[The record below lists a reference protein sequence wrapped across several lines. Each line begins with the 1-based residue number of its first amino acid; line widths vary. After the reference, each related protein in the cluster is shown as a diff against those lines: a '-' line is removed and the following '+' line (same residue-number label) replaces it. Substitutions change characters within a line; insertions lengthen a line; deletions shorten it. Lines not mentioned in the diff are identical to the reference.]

1 MIPPIDDRRPLREA
15 ADAVVLPFARRAA
28 NLSRPSAAGDP
39 EAILIRFPRRDHR
52 GPAADAQAHPSGHL
66 IVPASAALVAF
77 ATLAIA
83 WIGALNWVD
92 GVLRAAVTG

>member
-1 MIPPIDDRRPLREA
+1 MPPPSDDRRPLREA
-15 ADAVVLPFARRAA
+15 DAVVLPFGRRAA
-28 NLSRPSAAGDP
+28 KLSRHSAAAHA
-39 EAILIRFPRRDHR
+39 EATLIRFPRRDPR
-52 GPAADAQAHPSGHL
+52 GLAANAQDHPSGHI

-92 GVLRAAVTG
+92 GILRAAVTG